1 MIVRVNLPSNGVI
14 QNLKFGGQLQIQSY
28 RKEINAMNELFG
40 KNILVTGASG
50 FIGTNLI
57 ESLTKL
63 GANVTGVIYRRPPQ
77 IENPKVKYIKADL
90 QLNEDCEL
98 VCKNIDY
105 VFMCAANSSGAAVM
119 SSAPL
124 THLTPNVIM
133 NTQMLAAA
141 YKEKVNKFIF
151 VSSNTVYPLTDFA
164 VTEDDVTY
172 DFYGKYHI
180 VGWMKLFSE
189 KMCEMYSW
197 HINNP
202 MRTIVIR
209 PGNLYGPYDKF
220 NRAESKVIAAL
231 IRRFSEKENPM
242 VVWGDGSDIKDF
254 LYIDDFIDGMI
265 KATINE
271 KLTGP
276 LNIASGQPVTI
287 RNVVD
292 ILKKIT
298 ENTTEIKFD
307 ITKPT
312 MIPIRLISI
321 AKVRNLLD
329 WSPKTSLDEGLDL
342 TYKWYTHYYK
352 DRSPEDI
359 Q

>member
-1 MIVRVNLPSNGVI
+1 
-14 QNLKFGGQLQIQSY
+14 
-28 RKEINAMNELFG
+28 MNDFYG
-40 KNILVTGASG
+40 KNVLVSGASG

-57 ESLTKL
+57 ESLVKL
-63 GANVTGVIYRRPPQ
+63 GANVTGVIHSRPLQ
-77 IENPKVKYIKADL
+77 IKNKNVKYIKADL
-90 QLNEDCEL
+90 QINNDCESA
-98 VCKNIDY
+98 CKNIDY

-124 THLTPNVIM
+124 THLTPNVVM
-133 NTQMLAAA
+133 NAQMLAAA

-151 VSSNTVYPLTDFA
+151 ISSNTVYPLTDFA
-164 VTEDDVTY
+164 VNENDVNY
-172 DFYGKYHI
+172 NFYEKYHI

-189 KMCEMYSW
+189 KMCEMYNE

-202 MRTIVIR
+202 MRTIIIR

-220 NRAESKVIAAL
+220 NRTESKVIAAL
-231 IRRFSEKENPM
+231 VRRFCEKENPM

-254 LYIDDFIDGMI
+254 LYIQDFIDGMI
-265 KATINE
+265 KASVNE

-287 RNVVD
+287 RNVID

-298 ENTTEIKFD
+298 KNKSEINFD

-312 MIPIRLISI
+312 MIPVRMIAIEKVINLIG
-321 AKVRNLLD
+321 
-329 WSPKTSLDEGLDL
+329 WSPKTSLEEGLEL
-342 TYKWYTHYYK
+342 TCNWYADYYK
-352 DRSPEDI
+352 NYSPEDI
-359 Q
+359 K